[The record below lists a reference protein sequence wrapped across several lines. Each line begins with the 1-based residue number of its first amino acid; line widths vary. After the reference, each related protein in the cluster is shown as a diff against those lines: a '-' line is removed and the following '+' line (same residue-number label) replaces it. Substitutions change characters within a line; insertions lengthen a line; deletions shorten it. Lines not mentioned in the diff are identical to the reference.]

1 MPPITRILA
10 VWALTLGLYG
20 CGVNDIPTYEE
31 QAKANWA
38 QVENQYK
45 RRANLIPNLVETVKG
60 YAAQERETLEA
71 VVKARAAA
79 TQATLPPELLT
90 DPAAFQK
97 FQKAQSQLGGALS
110 RLLVTVERYPDL
122 KSSQNFLKLQDQLEG
137 TENRIAVAR
146 RDYIEAVRLYNTE
159 LVTFPGRIWA
169 MIMYSDKQQMQ
180 TFKAEP
186 EAANVPEVKFN

>member
-1 MPPITRILA
+1 MPPVTRFLA
-10 VWALTLGLYG
+10 ICVLALGLSG
-20 CGVNDIPTYEE
+20 CGVNNIPTFEE
-31 QAKANWA
+31 QAKADWA

-45 RRANLIPNLVETVKG
+45 RRADLIPNLVETVKG

-97 FQKAQSQLGGALS
+97 FQQAQSQLGGALS

-146 RDYIEAVRLYNTE
+146 RDYIEAVRQYNTE

-169 MIMYSDKQQMQ
+169 MIMYSDKKQMQ
-180 TFKAEP
+180 TFTAEP
-186 EAANVPEVKFN
+186 EAANAPQVKFN